1 MATDCVRV
9 NVIRDLRPAVR
20 SFAPFSAAAGLA
32 WTAALIGSHVVWS
45 QYALSAVLALTAG
58 ALAVTAT
65 PHRDG
70 SRLGLVP
77 AALLFLAGVAFLRNS
92 VGGSSSGT
100 SALAMIPV
108 FYTALYGRSRR
119 HLGVVVA
126 GVGLFYL
133 LPILIVGPPA
143 YPHSQYRS
151 AVLTVAV
158 SALIGFATQQLVA
171 SVRRQATEA
180 RDRERMLE
188 QLGDVVHRLFDSP
201 HPRIDVCQ
209 AAKSIANA
217 TVALL
222 YEPTTSG
229 AGLVCTAVTQREAAA
244 RGKRAD
250 AGSAVQ
256 EAFDSRRQVLVTDDV
271 EARVGNRESWIA
283 TGSPR
288 SVLYQPLTRHG
299 VAQGV
304 LVVGWAEEIQAGGT
318 HTTIASLLAHE
329 AAAVIARA
337 DVLDNLADEAQTDPL
352 TGLPNRRAWDAQVRR
367 LHSEGTPLVIA
378 MIDFDHFKRFNDT
391 YGHPAGDRLLKETA
405 AAWRDQLRTGDL
417 LARLGG
423 EEFGLLL
430 RNCDPDVAT
439 EVTER
444 LRASVSD
451 NWTCSAGIAV
461 GQPGESAEDII
472 ARADVALYEA
482 KAAGR
487 DRTHFSVA

>member
-1 MATDCVRV
+1 
-9 NVIRDLRPAVR
+9 
-20 SFAPFSAAAGLA
+20 
-32 WTAALIGSHVVWS
+32 
-45 QYALSAVLALTAG
+45 
-58 ALAVTAT
+58 
-65 PHRDG
+65 
-70 SRLGLVP
+70 
-77 AALLFLAGVAFLRNS
+77 VAFLRDS
-92 VGGSSSGT
+92 AGGSSSGT

-108 FYTALYGRSRR
+108 FHTALYSRSRR
-119 HLGVVVA
+119 HLAVVVA

-158 SALIGFATQQLVA
+158 SAIIGFATQQLVA
-171 SVRRQATEA
+171 SVRRQASQA

-209 AAKSIANA
+209 AAKSISSA
-217 TVALL
+217 TIALL
-222 YEPTTSG
+222 YEPATVG
-229 AGLVCTAVTQREAAA
+229 EGLVCTAVTQREAAA

-250 AGSAVQ
+250 AASAVQ
-256 EAFDSRRQVLVTDDV
+256 EAFDTRRPVLVTADV
-271 EARVGNRESWIA
+271 ESRVGSRASWIA
-283 TGSPR
+283 TGRPR

-304 LVVGWAEEIQAGGT
+304 LVIGWADEIETGGT

-337 DVLDNLADEAQTDPL
+337 DVLDHLADEAQTDPL
-352 TGLPNRRAWDAQVRR
+352 TGLPNRRAWDAQVKRV
-367 LHSEGTPLVIA
+367 HSEGGHLIIA
-378 MIDFDHFKRFNDT
+378 MIDFDHFKHFNDT

-405 AAWRDQLRTGDL
+405 AAWRDQLRAGDL

-430 RNCDPDVAT
+430 LNCDPDTAS

-444 LRASVSD
+444 LRRSVSE

-461 GQPGESAEDII
+461 GRPGESVEDTI

-487 DRTHFSVA
+487 DRTHFAGAV